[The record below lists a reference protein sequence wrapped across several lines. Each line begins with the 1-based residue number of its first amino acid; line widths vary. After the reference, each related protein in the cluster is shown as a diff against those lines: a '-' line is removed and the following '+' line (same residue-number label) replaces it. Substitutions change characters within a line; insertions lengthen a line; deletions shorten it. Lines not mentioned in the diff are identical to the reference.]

1 MKFNKFSLIVISL
14 TFSFLS
20 VNAQLKLASALG
32 DNMVLQRNTTVKI
45 WGKAVAGQKIAVKT
59 SWNKQETQTTTN
71 QKGDWLLSVKT
82 TEAGG
87 PFSIQIRSVKEKI
100 QLQNI
105 LLGEVWLCSGQSN
118 MEMPIL
124 GFPYQ
129 PVLGS
134 GDALLYADN
143 DNLRL
148 FTVKKAP
155 MATPQDTCNGKWE
168 VANAESVGK
177 FSAVGYFY
185 AKLLQQKLKIPV
197 GIICSSVGG
206 TPVEAWM
213 GNQTLAKFP
222 EVFQRSINQK
232 REQDRAS
239 YLFNGMIHPILN
251 YTIKGAIWY
260 QAESNRSNF
269 QYYADLLTAMLENW
283 RDEFGLGAFPFYYV
297 QIAPFSYGDSKA
309 IQTACLRDQ
318 QLKAMTMIPNS
329 GMVCT
334 LDLGSEGWIHPA
346 EKETVSKR
354 LSCWALSETYGFKGI
369 QYKSPTFKSF
379 EVKDSLVTI
388 SFNNAENGITT
399 FDKSVDCFQ
408 IAGKDSVFYPAKMVK
423 MNNDFRKVQLMS
435 DKVKAPVAVRYA
447 FCNFPKTE
455 GYLFGATGLPVSSF
469 RTDNW

>member
-1 MKFNKFSLIVISL
+1 MRLKHFSLITISL
-14 TFSFLS
+14 LFFVFSI
-20 VNAQLKLASALG
+20 NAQLKVASALS

-45 WGKAVAGQKIAVKT
+45 WGRALAGQKITVKN
-59 SWNKQETQTTTN
+59 SWNKQEAQTTTN
-71 QKGDWLLSVKT
+71 DKGEWLLNVKT
-82 TEAGG
+82 NEAGG
-87 PFSIQIRSVKEKI
+87 PYSIEIRSAKEKI

-118 MEMPIL
+118 MEMPVL

-134 GDALLYADN
+134 GDALLDADN
-143 DNLRL
+143 PNLRL

-155 MATPQDTCNGKWE
+155 MATPQDTCTGKWE
-168 VANAESVGK
+168 QATAETVGK

-213 GNQTLAKFP
+213 SHQTLAKFP
-222 EVFQRSINQK
+222 EVLQRSINQK
-232 REQDRAS
+232 RDQDRVA
-239 YLFNGMIHPILN
+239 YLYNGMIHPILN

-260 QAESNRSNF
+260 QAESNRSNY
-269 QYYADLLTAMLENW
+269 QYYADLLTAMVGNW
-283 RDEFGLGAFPFYYV
+283 REEFGLGVFPFYYV
-297 QIAPFSYGDSKA
+297 QIAPYSYSDSKGL
-309 IQTACLRDQ
+309 QTAFLRDQ
-318 QLKAMTMIPNS
+318 QFKAMGMIPNA

-346 EKETVSKR
+346 EKQTVSKR
-354 LSCWALSETYGFKGI
+354 LAGWALAETYNFKGL
-369 QYKSPTFKSF
+369 QYKSPTYKSF
-379 EVKDSLVTI
+379 EVKDSVVTI
-388 SFNNAENGITT
+388 SFNDAENGITT
-399 FDKSVDCFQ
+399 FDKNVDCFQ
-408 IAGKDSVFYPAKMVK
+408 LAGSDKVFYPAKMLK
-423 MNNDFRKVQLMS
+423 MNNDLRKVQVVC
-435 DKVKAPVAVRYA
+435 DKVKTPVAVRYA

-455 GYLFGATGLPVSSF
+455 GYLFGVTGLPMPSF